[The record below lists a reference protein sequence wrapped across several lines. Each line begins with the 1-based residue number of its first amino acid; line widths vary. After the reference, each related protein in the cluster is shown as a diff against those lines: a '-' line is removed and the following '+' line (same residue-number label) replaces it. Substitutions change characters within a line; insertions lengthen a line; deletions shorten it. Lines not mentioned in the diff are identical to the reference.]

1 MSPLQHAVSW
11 TGFCRD
17 TRRFVK
23 LCGLSKRINGFFE
36 PSKYPKTMAEIKL
49 KVRQ

>member
-17 TRRFVK
+17 ARRFVK
-23 LCGLSKRINGFFE
+23 LYGLSKRINGFFE
-36 PSKYPKTMAEIKL
+36 PSKYPKTMTEIKL
-49 KVRQ
+49 EVR